1 MPNKRAP
8 NGRPRLHK
16 RAMLSTLRVLSS
28 RQMTHMRMTFPRF
41 SGHWN
46 KRLGALFVPFFSMAI
61 SPTVIANMW

>member
-28 RQMTHMRMTFPRF
+28 RQMTHMRMTCPRF

-46 KRLGALFVPFFSMAI
+46 KRLGALFVRG
-61 SPTVIANMW
+61 